1 MARVTDPTEDW
12 KKRPRP
18 LPWSRPEDA
27 SPEGVVGVGGN
38 LRPATLV
45 RAYASGIFPWFNE
58 GDPILWWSPD
68 PRAVIPLDAFHV
80 PRRLAA
86 TVRKNAFRVT
96 VNRCFPEVLRGCAD
110 RPDEGTWLTAGMIAA
125 YTALHRA
132 GHAHSLETW
141 LGDDLV
147 GGVYGVALGGLFA
160 AESMFHRATDASKVA
175 LVKLVERLN
184 ARGYQL
190 LDVQIVN
197 DHTRQ
202 FGVIDIPRTD
212 YLARLRAAVAATGV
226 TFG

>member
-1 MARVTDPTEDW
+1 MTDPVEDW
-12 KKRPRP
+12 LKKRPW
-18 LPWSRPEDA
+18 PWSPPETA
-27 SPEGVVGVGGN
+27 SPEGVVGVGGD

-45 RAYASGIFPWFNE
+45 RAYGSGVFPWFNE
-58 GDPILWWSPD
+58 GDPIVWWSPD
-68 PRAVIPLDAFHV
+68 PRAIIPLDAFHV

-96 VNRCFPEVLRGCAD
+96 VNACFHDVIRGCAD
-110 RPDEGTWLTAGMIAA
+110 RPGEGTWLTADMIAA

-132 GHAHSLETW
+132 GHAHSVETW

-147 GGVYGVALGGLFA
+147 GGVYGVAIGGLFA

-175 LVKLVERLN
+175 LVKLVERLT
-184 ARGYQL
+184 ARGYTL

-202 FGVIDIPRTD
+202 FGVIEIPRTE
-212 YLARLRAAVAATGV
+212 YLARLRVAVAMPGV
-226 TFG
+226 TFA